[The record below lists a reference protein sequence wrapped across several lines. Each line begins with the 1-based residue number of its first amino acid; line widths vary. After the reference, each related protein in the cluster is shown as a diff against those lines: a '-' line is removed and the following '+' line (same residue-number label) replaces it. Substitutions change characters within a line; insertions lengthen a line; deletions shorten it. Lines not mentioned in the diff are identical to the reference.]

1 MLQRFAQ
8 QILEVEACNEA
19 IILRSFLSAYR
30 ATYVDICFM
39 TCSPASTSTLCT
51 LSTLSTVCIS
61 RVVLERKEVLRD
73 LAPAGC
79 QPCSFS
85 QYAFYAI
92 N

>member
-19 IILRSFLSAYR
+19 IILRSLLSAYR
-30 ATYVDICFM
+30 ATYVDIYFM
-39 TCSPASTSTLCT
+39 TCSPASTSALCT

-61 RVVLERKEVLRD
+61 RVVLEGKEVLRD

-85 QYAFYAI
+85 
-92 N
+92 